1 MPVARPG
8 CSVWPHLLALCFCQ
22 KCITVANTR
31 LLIIDD
37 GFAGFRRRITDRTY
51 VPLTPIILNTTASN
65 YTYVTGET
73 AILYC
78 AVENLGTK
86 TVSRK
91 AKASKH
97 YFNYIKLTDSK
108 NTVNQ
113 KDTKTVWRRGMEQSN
128 NTSGSLKERKT
139 DKLLENI

>member
-1 MPVARPG
+1 MVVAMPD
-8 CSVWPHLLALCFCQ
+8 CSFWTHLLALCFCQ

-37 GFAGFRRRITDRTY
+37 GFTGFRRRITDRTY

-91 AKASKH
+91 AKVSTH
-97 YFNYIKLTDSK
+97 S
-108 NTVNQ
+108 
-113 KDTKTVWRRGMEQSN
+113 S
-128 NTSGSLKERKT
+128 SLAKGG
-139 DKLLENI
+139 DPLLFSRNE